1 MPNNGILIVP
11 TWDLIV
17 IVGFIFF
24 IVYSLILQ
32 KDKILTSLVAV
43 YVSIVVTQTLGDKVA
58 AFFMG
63 NNFIGN
69 FWIKA
74 NLDPFWVK
82 IGLFFTI
89 IIFFA
94 IRSDIVVNMKK
105 DNNGSIFM
113 NLLYSISYT
122 ALLVSS
128 VLTFLPGPLQNS
140 FILQSRLANF
150 LYQHQTWWVILPV
163 ILLLI
168 GGYLNRGRRYGSQ
181 NEL

>member
-1 MPNNGILIVP
+1 MPTNGVLSVP

-32 KDKILTSLVAV
+32 KDKILASLVAV
-43 YVSIVVTQTLGDKVA
+43 YVAIVVTQTLGDKVA

-82 IGLFFTI
+82 IGLFLI
-89 IIFFA
+89 IVIFFA
-94 IRSDIVVNMKK
+94 IRSDLVVSMKK
-105 DNNGSIFM
+105 DTSDSILL
-113 NLLYSISYT
+113 NLLYSISYA
-122 ALLVSS
+122 ALLVTSI
-128 VLTFLPGPLQNS
+128 LILLPVPLQNS

-150 LYQHQTWWVILPV
+150 LYQHQSWWVILPV
-163 ILLLI
+163 ILIII
-168 GGYLNRGRRYGSQ
+168 GGYLTRGKNASA
-181 NEL
+181 NN

>member
-1 MPNNGILIVP
+1 MPTNGVLSVP

-17 IVGFIFF
+17 IGGFVFF
-24 IVYSLILQ
+24 VVYSLILQ

-43 YVSIVVTQTLGDKVA
+43 YIAIVVTQALGDKVA

-82 IGLFFTI
+82 IGLFFLIVI
-89 IIFFA
+89 IFA
-94 IRSDIVVNMKK
+94 IRSDVVISMKK
-105 DNNGSIFM
+105 DITDSILL
-113 NLLYSISYT
+113 NILYSISYA

-128 VLTFLPGPLQNS
+128 ILVLLPVPMQNS

-163 ILLLI
+163 ILMIL
-168 GGYLNRGRRYGSQ
+168 GGYLNRGRSQ
-181 NEL
+181 NNNQ